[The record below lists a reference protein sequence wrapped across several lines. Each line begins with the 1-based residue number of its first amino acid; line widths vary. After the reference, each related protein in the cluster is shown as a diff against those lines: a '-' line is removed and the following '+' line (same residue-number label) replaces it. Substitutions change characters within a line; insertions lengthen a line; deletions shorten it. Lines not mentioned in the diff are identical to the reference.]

1 MNRGDKIQ
9 ELKSNY
15 ENVQKKTFTKWA
27 NSFIKDRGYEIEDL
41 FKDLGDGKV
50 LTLLLEK
57 LSGETLVGT
66 LSLCLPLFDH
76 RNPLLASP
84 MLC

>member
-27 NSFIKDRGYEIEDL
+27 NSFIKDRGYVIDDL

-57 LSGETLVGT
+57 LSGETLVCPLHRD
-66 LSLCLPLFDH
+66 LSLLIIQLLFD
-76 RNPLLASP
+76 RALSF
-84 MLC
+84 